1 MSFIP
6 VLFARRAVMSIN
18 IKKIIILNQHY
29 ELKSTLMFLFSY
41 KSNCF
46 LFDLVF
52 VFISKAQLLLFLPF
66 ICFFCLPLP
75 ANTAESPNEITTT
88 KVAKNCILTVLEA
101 F

>member
-18 IKKIIILNQHY
+18 IKKIIILNQHD

-41 KSNCF
+41 CF